1 MSREAHRYF
10 SIKTRDSRCRDAR
23 LLIVVHPM
31 NSPDQAGEDEEKDSL
46 RRDDQTSLAPERRW
60 ELFVES
66 RDRFTRF
73 ALHLVGNVE
82 DAQDLVQEVGIRVL
96 RHPTGPRDEAC
107 FQAWCK
113 GLLRNSAADYRRT
126 AVRRPIEL
134 VGSGIDDFGAR
145 VTPVDPMLAVERRT
159 KLSKHLGDLDSGSQQ
174 VLVRRYVLGQTAAE
188 IASDT
193 NTSAAGVRMKLKRL
207 RSRLKRLLPKL
218 AGLASVL
225 PLDPTVI

>member
-1 MSREAHRYF
+1 M
-10 SIKTRDSRCRDAR
+10 KPPDAT
-23 LLIVVHPM
+23 
-31 NSPDQAGEDEEKDSL
+31 GEDGEVE
-46 RRDDQTSLAPERRW
+46 SLADDGQPQLDPERRW

-66 RDRFTRF
+66 RDRFTRLAF
-73 ALHLVGNVE
+73 HLLGNAE

-96 RHPTGPRDEAC
+96 RHPRGPRDEGC

-126 AVRRPIEL
+126 VVRRPIDL
-134 VGSGIDDFGAR
+134 VGLGIDDFGSR
-145 VTPVDPMLAVERRT
+145 LTPVDPMLAFERRT
-159 KLSKHLGDLDSGSQQ
+159 KLTKHLDDLDSGSRQ

-193 NTSAAGVRMKLKRL
+193 NSSAAGVRMKLKRL

-218 AGLASVL
+218 AGIVSLL
-225 PLDPTVI
+225 PIDPTII

>member
-1 MSREAHRYF
+1 
-10 SIKTRDSRCRDAR
+10 
-23 LLIVVHPM
+23 M
-31 NSPDQAGEDEEKDSL
+31 NPPDRTGEDDERESL
-46 RRDDQTSLAPERRW
+46 RDDAQAPLDADRRW

-73 ALHLVGNVE
+73 ALHLLGNTE

-113 GLLRNSAADYRRT
+113 GLLRNSAADHRRT
-126 AVRRPIEL
+126 VVRRPIDL
-134 VGSGIDDFGAR
+134 VGAGIDDFGAR
-145 VTPVDPMLAVERRT
+145 LTPVDPMVAVERRT
-159 KLSKHLGDLDSGSQQ
+159 KLTKHLGDLDSGSRQ
-174 VLVRRYVLGQTAAE
+174 VLMRRYVLGQTAAE

-193 NTSAAGVRMKLKRL
+193 NSSPAGVRMKLKRL

-218 AGLASVL
+218 AGIMSFL
-225 PLDPTVI
+225 PFDPTVI

>member
-1 MSREAHRYF
+1 
-10 SIKTRDSRCRDAR
+10 
-23 LLIVVHPM
+23 M
-31 NSPDQAGEDEEKDSL
+31 NPPDRTGEDDGKTSPEDGEKVQLD
-46 RRDDQTSLAPERRW
+46 PERRW

-66 RDRFTRF
+66 RERFTRLAF
-73 ALHLVGNVE
+73 HLLGNAE

-134 VGSGIDDFGAR
+134 VGAGIDDFGAR
-145 VTPVDPMLAVERRT
+145 LTPVDPMLAVERRT
-159 KLSKHLGDLDSGSQQ
+159 KLTKQLGYLDRGSRQ
-174 VLVRRYVLGQTAAE
+174 VLMRRYVLGQTAAE

-193 NTSAAGVRMKLKRL
+193 NCSPAGVRMKLKRL

-218 AGLASVL
+218 AGFASFL
-225 PLDPTVI
+225 PFDPTII

>member
-1 MSREAHRYF
+1 
-10 SIKTRDSRCRDAR
+10 
-23 LLIVVHPM
+23 M
-31 NSPDQAGEDEEKDSL
+31 NPPDWTGGDDGKDSP
-46 RRDDQTSLAPERRW
+46 RVDVAGSLAPERRW

-66 RDRFTRF
+66 RDRFTRL
-73 ALHLVGNVE
+73 ALHLVGDAE

-113 GLLRNSAADYRRT
+113 GLLRNTAADHRRT
-126 AVRRPIEL
+126 VVRRPIDL
-134 VGSGIDDFGAR
+134 VGQGIDDFGAR
-145 VTPVDPMLAVERRT
+145 LTPVDPMLAVERRT
-159 KLSKHLGDLDSGSQQ
+159 KLTKHLEDLDTGSRQ

-218 AGLASVL
+218 AGVAALL
-225 PLDPTVI
+225 PFDSTLI

>member
-1 MSREAHRYF
+1 
-10 SIKTRDSRCRDAR
+10 
-23 LLIVVHPM
+23 M
-31 NSPDQAGEDEEKDSL
+31 NPPDVPGEDGEKSL
-46 RRDDQTSLAPERRW
+46 LREDAPVSLAPERRW

-73 ALHLVGNVE
+73 ALHLVGNAE

-126 AVRRPIEL
+126 VVRRPIEL

-145 VTPVDPMLAVERRT
+145 LTPVDPMLAVERRT
-159 KLSKHLGDLDSGSQQ
+159 KLTKHLGELDSGSRQ
-174 VLVRRYVLGQTAAE
+174 VLMRRYVLGQTAAE

-207 RSRLKRLLPKL
+207 RTRLKRLLPKL
-218 AGLASVL
+218 AGFASLL
-225 PLDPTVI
+225 PFDPPII

>member
-1 MSREAHRYF
+1 
-10 SIKTRDSRCRDAR
+10 
-23 LLIVVHPM
+23 M
-31 NSPDQAGEDEEKDSL
+31 NPPDRTGEDDGKESPEDGEKALLD
-46 RRDDQTSLAPERRW
+46 PERRW

-66 RDRFTRF
+66 RERFTRF
-73 ALHLVGNVE
+73 AFHLVGSVE

-126 AVRRPIEL
+126 AGRRPIEF
-134 VGSGIDDFGAR
+134 VGAGIDDFGAR
-145 VTPVDPMLAVERRT
+145 LTPVDPMLAVERRT
-159 KLSKHLGDLDSGSQQ
+159 KLTKHLGDLDRGSRQ
-174 VLVRRYVLGQTAAE
+174 VLMRRYVLGQTAAE

-193 NTSAAGVRMKLKRL
+193 NTSPSGVRMKLKRL

-218 AGLASVL
+218 AGFAYLL
-225 PLDPTVI
+225 PFDPTII

>member
-1 MSREAHRYF
+1 
-10 SIKTRDSRCRDAR
+10 
-23 LLIVVHPM
+23 M
-31 NSPDQAGEDEEKDSL
+31 NPPYQTGEDGEKDSL
-46 RRDDQTSLAPERRW
+46 REDARIQLAPERRW

-73 ALHLVGNVE
+73 AFHLLGNTE

-126 AVRRPIEL
+126 VVRRPVEL
-134 VGSGIDDFGAR
+134 VGSGIDDFGGR

-159 KLSKHLGDLDSGSQQ
+159 KLTKHLGDLDSGSRQ
-174 VLVRRYVLGQTAAE
+174 VLMRRYVLGQTAAE

-193 NTSAAGVRMKLKRL
+193 NSSPAGVRMKLKRL

-218 AGLASVL
+218 AGLASIV
-225 PLDPTVI
+225 PFDPTII